1 LNKYHEHMRLFV
13 NFSNILKIYELQ
25 LKFLQE
31 IDALENGENPEKII
45 ETYSVLGENMIPI
58 KSKDEICLPVVS
70 LLTEY
75 LEFNILEKL
84 DLAIQKISTQ
94 NNNSDIIVELFEE
107 LYIKVRSLILSI
119 NNKKIKKESEIGS
132 VFELCGFSCDF

>member
-1 LNKYHEHMRLFV
+1 MRLFV

>member
-1 LNKYHEHMRLFV
+1 
-13 NFSNILKIYELQ
+13 
-25 LKFLQE
+25 
-31 IDALENGENPEKII
+31 
-45 ETYSVLGENMIPI
+45 MIPI